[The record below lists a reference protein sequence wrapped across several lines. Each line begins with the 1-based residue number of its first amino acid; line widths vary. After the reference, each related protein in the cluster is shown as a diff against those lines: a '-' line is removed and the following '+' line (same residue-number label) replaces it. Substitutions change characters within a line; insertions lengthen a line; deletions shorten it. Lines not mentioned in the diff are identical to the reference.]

1 MVTLNT
7 EARIETALLDTHTHT
22 RADTHTHKHIMRSQS
37 VPPLLSQVKRA
48 LLFPF
53 TFALCWSRKEGRSIE
68 STI

>member
-7 EARIETALLDTHTHT
+7 EARIETALLDTHIHMRTHT
-22 RADTHTHKHIMRSQS
+22 QTYNHSQS
-37 VPPLLSQVKRA
+37 IPPLLSQVKRA